1 MTTLRQ
7 TMTRGVFAAAAATGI
22 LSLYGTPAVADSF
35 GAGAAD
41 ELPSVLA
48 ENNAKAPVTAPVNM
62 CHNALGAVA
71 AFNETHD
78 NSCDNTSHQAE
89 DRSSGTAQHDSAGRH
104 GENATG
110 SGERSSEWL
119 SGNKAEVPVTAP
131 VNMCHNALYGVA
143 AFNETHDNS
152 CGNTSHQAEDRSSGA
167 APRDSSGHQGE
178 DAGDSAEGSYGALHG
193 NEVRV
198 PVHMP
203 VNMCGNT
210 AELISLFNDSY
221 GNSCGNYGGYGGY
234 GEEDEP
240 EKETPP
246 PTHVRMPPAHEVEK
260 PPAEEAE
267 VPGNPP
273 HLAETGS
280 DGMIAAA
287 AAGAVLIAGGAMV
300 YRRGRTASRR

>member
-1 MTTLRQ
+1 
-7 TMTRGVFAAAAATGI
+7 MTRGVFAAAAATGI

-35 GAGAAD
+35 DTGATEG
-41 ELPSVLA
+41 LSNVLA
-48 ENNAKAPVTAPVNM
+48 ENKAKAPVTAPVNL
-62 CHNALGAVA
+62 CHNTLGAVA

-78 NSCDNTSHQAE
+78 NSCGNTSHQDE
-89 DRSSGTAQHDSAGRH
+89 DRSSGAAHHDSTDH
-104 GENATG
+104 DGENAAD
-110 SGERSSEWL
+110 SGRRSSGWL

-131 VNMCHNALYGVA
+131 VNLCHNALYGVA

-152 CGNTSHQAEDRSSGA
+152 CGNTSHQDEDRSSGA
-167 APRDSSGHQGE
+167 THHDSTGHYGE
-178 DAGDSAEGSYGALHG
+178 DAGYGTEGSYGALNG

-198 PVHMP
+198 PVHVP
-203 VNMCGNT
+203 VNTCDNDI
-210 AELISLFNDSY
+210 ALIALFNDSY

-246 PTHVRMPPAHEVEK
+246 PTHVKLPPAHEVEK
-260 PPAEEAE
+260 PPAEESE

-287 AAGAVLIAGGAMV
+287 AAGAVLITSGAMV
-300 YRRGRTASRR
+300 YRRSRGRTAFRR